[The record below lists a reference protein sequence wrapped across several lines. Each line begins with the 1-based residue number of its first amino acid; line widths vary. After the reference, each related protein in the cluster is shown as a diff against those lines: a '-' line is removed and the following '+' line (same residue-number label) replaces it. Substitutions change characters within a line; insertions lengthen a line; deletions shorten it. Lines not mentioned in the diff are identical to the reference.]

1 MTDFHSR
8 FINWLRWCAVH
19 AGEPHSPCGSVEGK
33 WHSPQVWEGLAPSQA
48 KLNPVNVPD
57 AELVNRAYVAIPD
70 FDRRVLKYVYF
81 RRHWRPS
88 WMAQKLGC
96 HYTQIFG
103 KLTIARQKMSDI
115 VDTLDKKADISRQ
128 MRSGNRQ
135 MPALEASAS
144 L

>member
-1 MTDFHSR
+1 M
-8 FINWLRWCAVH
+8 
-19 AGEPHSPCGSVEGK
+19 
-33 WHSPQVWEGLAPSQA
+33 WEGLAPSQA

-81 RRHWRPS
+81 RPHWRPS

-115 VDTLDKKADISRQ
+115 VDILDKKSDISRQ